1 MKTEWNE
8 QQMLSWQPRP
18 ASKRLE
24 RRIFDADHHPR
35 AAKWFWGCLVPTTA
49 CALLTLMTLNHSAE
63 LPGRH
68 PMFSLAG
75 TGLTAMLATA
85 DDQHSAQNHLATV
98 TFDSTN
104 HSFFNSNGCFTP
116 STNFSNE

>member
-1 MKTEWNE
+1 
-8 QQMLSWQPRP
+8 MLSWQPRP

-24 RRIFDADHHPR
+24 RRIFETDPHPR

-63 LPGRH
+63 LSERRPL
-68 PMFSLAG
+68 FSLAG

-85 DDQHSAQNHLATV
+85 DDQHSAQNHLASV

-104 HSFFNSNGCFTP
+104 HSVFNSNGCFTP